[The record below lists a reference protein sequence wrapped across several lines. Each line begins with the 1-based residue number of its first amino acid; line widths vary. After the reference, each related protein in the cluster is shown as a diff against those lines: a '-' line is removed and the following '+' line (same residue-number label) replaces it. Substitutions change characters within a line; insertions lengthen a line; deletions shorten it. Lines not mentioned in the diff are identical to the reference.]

1 MNTNEIT
8 NTLVIFNH
16 IYNLLY
22 DAKIP
27 ECWELVEKG
36 DQWIK
41 EHPQELRQLVQA
53 RQDIFSS
60 DREVN
65 ALALALGL

>member
-16 IYNLLY
+16 LYSLLY
-22 DAKIP
+22 DQKIP
-27 ECWELVEKG
+27 ESWELVEAG
-36 DQWIK
+36 DKWIHD
-41 EHPQELRQLVQA
+41 HPEELRQLVQA

>member
-1 MNTNEIT
+1 MSANEIT

-16 IYNLLY
+16 LYNLLY
-22 DAKIP
+22 DQKIP
-27 ECWELVEKG
+27 ESWEMVEKC

-53 RQDIFSS
+53 RRDIFSS